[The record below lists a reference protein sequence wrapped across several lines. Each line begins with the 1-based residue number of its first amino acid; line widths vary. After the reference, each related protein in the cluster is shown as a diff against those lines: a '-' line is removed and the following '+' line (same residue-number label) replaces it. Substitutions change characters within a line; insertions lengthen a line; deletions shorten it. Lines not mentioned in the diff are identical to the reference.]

1 MPRVE
6 SYSSQRERNDD
17 FLQFAVSLP
26 PVVDARFGRF
36 ENSTMS
42 ARDAATMYVIDV
54 GAFERIA
61 RASSASSSSSSSSD
75 DARSVVASAVHD
87 CISAFV
93 ASRTKSLKEHTRGL
107 TLFGCARTSNDVAT
121 AAREEDGGDD
131 ALDEYAGIVSA
142 SSLKPPKKKTGL
154 DYETLVRLEQAA
166 KDAQTR
172 PGDCA
177 EALAV
182 ACDALIRR
190 YTPEDATAATRK
202 RLAACVK
209 DVVLITDE
217 AACSEFPDRTQDG
230 FASTLFEGMRA
241 QNVRLRVGILTANEI
256 ARMRGEPG
264 AEISSETES
273 EQTPDFAKSLAA
285 LHEGANF
292 LAGEDSSNE
301 SGVCGAASLLLSM
314 QLKKVRPTAGF
325 RGVLSFGF
333 GAALN
338 VAMYKLNTEAK
349 PPALTRY
356 SDELE
361 ADRPDAT
368 HRAELDVAFKNVNDL
383 DGQLVP
389 VERHIRAY
397 RYGKQHV
404 PVDAD
409 TESRLSMRFD
419 KGMQVIGSVAVEEVP
434 IWLSAG
440 EPSVLTPQ
448 ASTKTTGLTPQRV
461 KADAKA
467 MSAIAQALE
476 RGKLALLVRGAWS
489 DSANAVHIGALTPR
503 ITEAGDFLLYTPLP
517 FKEDYNEY
525 CLPPP
530 LPSSRIGAD
539 DARIAEALDFVRAHS
554 IDEAYA
560 MPWEALN
567 PSLRECRDAFDAR
580 AGGVPVELRRKPTSF
595 GADEKRAASFAATFA
610 LVDKVVASV
619 GDRNVRPR
627 IEDAPERAG
636 KTTKPSEPAERERR
650 MPSPSFAAD
659 GVNDDDT
666 NNPWV
671 DVIKREDDDDAA
683 ATQPNAQHV
692 PSVDLNFDEM
702 E

>member
-1 MPRVE
+1 MTTNTGDRRALK
-6 SYSSQRERNDD
+6 SQSIRNL
-17 FLQFAVSLP
+17 FFWNNKSRSLP
-26 PVVDARFGRF
+26 PVVDARFFGRF
-36 ENSTMS
+36 ENSNMS
-42 ARDAATMYVIDV
+42 ARDAAMMYVIDV

-75 DARSVVASAVHD
+75 NDAKSVVASAVHD

-142 SSLKPPKKKTGL
+142 GSLKPPNAKTGL
-154 DYETLVRLEQAA
+154 DYETLIKREKPAA
-166 KDAQTR
+166 KET

-209 DVVLITDE
+209 DVVLITDD
-217 AACSEFPDRTQDG
+217 AACSEFPDRTQDE

-264 AEISSETES
+264 AEIASETES
-273 EQTPDFAKSLAA
+273 EQPPDFAKSLAS
-285 LHEGANF
+285 LRDGANF
-292 LAGEDSSNE
+292 LSGDDSSNE
-301 SGVCGAASLLLSM
+301 SGVCGAASLLLGM

-368 HRAELDVAFKNVNDL
+368 HRAELDVAFKSVNDL
-383 DGQLVP
+383 DGELVP

-476 RGKLALLVRGAWS
+476 RGKVALLVRGAWS

-525 CLPPP
+525 SLPPP
-530 LPSSRIGAD
+530 PRSSRIAAD
-539 DARIAEALDFVRAHS
+539 DARVAEAVDFVRAHS
-554 IDEAYA
+554 IDDSRA

-567 PSLRECRDAFDAR
+567 PSLREYRDAFDAR
-580 AGGVPVELRRKPTSF
+580 AVGAPLELRRKPTSF
-595 GADEKRAASFAATFA
+595 GADEKRAASFASTFA
-610 LVDKVVASV
+610 LVDSG

-627 IEDAPERAG
+627 IEDAPERAE
-636 KTTKPSEPAERERR
+636 TTEPSEPAERVPR
-650 MPSPSFAAD
+650 MPSPSFATD
-659 GVNDDDT
+659 GVNDD
-666 NNPWV
+666 NPWV
-671 DVIKREDDDDAA
+671 DVKREDD
-683 ATQPNAQHV
+683 ATQPNEQQHV
-692 PSVDLNFDEM
+692 PSVDLDFDEM

>member
-1 MPRVE
+1 M
-6 SYSSQRERNDD
+6 
-17 FLQFAVSLP
+17 
-26 PVVDARFGRF
+26 
-36 ENSTMS
+36 
-42 ARDAATMYVIDV
+42 MYVIDV
-54 GAFERIA
+54 GAFERIT
-61 RASSASSSSSSSSD
+61 RAASASSSSSSSSD

-87 CISAFV
+87 CITAFV

-121 AAREEDGGDD
+121 AARDEDGGDD
-131 ALDEYAGIVSA
+131 SLDEYAEIVSA
-142 SSLKPPKKKTGL
+142 ASLKPPNAKTGL
-154 DYETLVRLEQAA
+154 DYEALIRREQAA

-217 AACSEFPDRTQDG
+217 AACSEFPDRTQDE

-264 AEISSETES
+264 AEIASETERQ
-273 EQTPDFAKSLAA
+273 ETTDVAKMSLDA
-285 LHEGANF
+285 LREGANF

-333 GAALN
+333 GATLN

-383 DGQLVP
+383 DGELVP

-419 KGMQVIGSVAVEEVP
+419 KGMQVIGSVAVDEVP

-440 EPSVLTPQ
+440 EPSVVTPQ

-525 CLPPP
+525 SLPPP
-530 LPSSRIGAD
+530 PPSSRIVAD
-539 DARIAEALDFVRAHS
+539 DARVAEAVDFVRAHS
-554 IDEAYA
+554 IDDARA

-567 PSLRECRDAFDAR
+567 PSLREYRDAFDAR
-580 AGGVPVELRRKPTSF
+580 AVGAPLELRRKPTSF

-610 LVDKVVASV
+610 LVDNVVASG

-627 IEDAPERAG
+627 IEDAPERAE
-636 KTTKPSEPAERERR
+636 TTEPAEPAERERR
-650 MPSPSFAAD
+650 MPSPSFATDA
-659 GVNDDDT
+659 VNAAAT

-671 DVIKREDDDDAA
+671 DVIKREDDDDDA
-683 ATQPNAQHV
+683 ATQPNAQQA
-692 PSVDLNFDEM
+692 PSVDLDFDEM

>member
-1 MPRVE
+1 M
-6 SYSSQRERNDD
+6 
-17 FLQFAVSLP
+17 
-26 PVVDARFGRF
+26 
-36 ENSTMS
+36 
-42 ARDAATMYVIDV
+42 MYVIDV

-61 RASSASSSSSSSSD
+61 RAPSSSSSSSSD
-75 DARSVVASAVHD
+75 EDARSVVASAVHD
-87 CISAFV
+87 CISSFV

-121 AAREEDGGDD
+121 AARKEDGGDD

-142 SSLKPPKKKTGL
+142 GSLKPPNAKTGL
-154 DYETLVRLEQAA
+154 DYETLIKREKPAA
-166 KDAQTR
+166 KET

-217 AACSEFPDRTQDG
+217 AACSEFPDRTHDD

-264 AEISSETES
+264 SEIASETES
-273 EQTPDFAKSLAA
+273 EHTPDFAKKSLAA
-285 LHEGANF
+285 LLEGANF
-292 LAGEDSSNE
+292 LVGDDSSNE
-301 SGVCGAASLLLSM
+301 SGVCGAASLLLGM

-383 DGQLVP
+383 DGELVP

-467 MSAIAQALE
+467 MSAIAQALD

-503 ITEAGDFLLYTPLP
+503 ITESGDFLLYTPLP

-525 CLPPP
+525 SLPPP
-530 LPSSRIGAD
+530 PPSNRVVAD
-539 DARIAEALDFVRAHS
+539 DARVAEAVDFVRAHS
-554 IDEAYA
+554 IDDACA

-567 PSLRECRDAFDAR
+567 PSLREYRDAFDAR
-580 AGGVPVELRRKPTSF
+580 AVGAPLELRRKPTSF
-595 GADEKRAASFAATFA
+595 GADEKRAASFASAFA
-610 LVDKVVASV
+610 LVDEIGAS
-619 GDRNVRPR
+619 GGNRNIRPR
-627 IEDAPERAG
+627 IRDSPERAE
-636 KTTKPSEPAERERR
+636 TTEPSEPVERERR
-650 MPSPSFAAD
+650 MPSPSFTAD
-659 GVNDDDT
+659 AVNDD
-666 NNPWV
+666 NPWV
-671 DVIKREDDDDAA
+671 DVIKREDDAA
-683 ATQPNAQHV
+683 ATQPNAQQHI
-692 PSVDLNFDEM
+692 PSVDLDFDEM

>member
-1 MPRVE
+1 M
-6 SYSSQRERNDD
+6 
-17 FLQFAVSLP
+17 
-26 PVVDARFGRF
+26 
-36 ENSTMS
+36 
-42 ARDAATMYVIDV
+42 MYVIDV

-61 RASSASSSSSSSSD
+61 RASSASSSSD

-87 CISAFV
+87 CVSAFV
-93 ASRTKSLKEHTRGL
+93 ANRTKSLKEHTRGL
-107 TLFGCARTSNDVAT
+107 TLFGCARTSNDVAS
-121 AAREEDGGDD
+121 AAKEEDDGGDE
-131 ALDEYAGIVSA
+131 LDEYAGIVSA
-142 SSLKPPKKKTGL
+142 GSLKPPNAETGC
-154 DYETLVRLEQAA
+154 DYEAFILREKPS
-166 KDAQTR
+166 KDAETR

-182 ACDALIRR
+182 ACDELIRR

-209 DVVLITDE
+209 DVVLITDA
-217 AACSEFPDRTQDG
+217 AACSEFPRDE

-241 QNVRLRVGILTANEI
+241 QNVRLRVGVLTMNEI

-264 AEISSETES
+264 AEIAKETES
-273 EQTPDFAKSLAA
+273 QQTTDFIKSLDA
-285 LHEGANF
+285 LREGANF

-301 SGVCGAASLLLSM
+301 SGVCGAASLLLGM

-349 PPALTRY
+349 PPALTKY

-383 DGQLVP
+383 DGELVP

-419 KGMQVIGSVAVEEVP
+419 KGMQVIGSLAVEEVP

-440 EPSVLTPQ
+440 EPSVVTPQ

-476 RGKLALLVRGAWS
+476 RGKLALLVRGVWS
-489 DSANAVHIGALTPR
+489 DAANAVHIGALTPR

-525 CLPPP
+525 SLPPP
-530 LPSSRIGAD
+530 PPSSRIDAD
-539 DARIAEALDFVRAHS
+539 DARVAEAVDFVRAHS
-554 IDEAYA
+554 IDDARA

-567 PSLRECRDAFDAR
+567 PSLREYRDAFDAR
-580 AGGVPVELRRKPTSF
+580 AVGAPLELRRKPTSF
-595 GADEKRAASFAATFA
+595 GADEKRAASFASTFA
-610 LVDKVVASV
+610 LDDKVAA
-619 GDRNVRPR
+619 GGYRNVRPR
-627 IEDAPERAG
+627 IEDAPERAES
-636 KTTKPSEPAERERR
+636 TVPSEPAERERR
-650 MPSPSFAAD
+650 MPSPSYATD
-659 GVNDDDT
+659 GVNDDT
-666 NNPWV
+666 NDPWV
-671 DVIKREDDDDAA
+671 DVIKCEHDDDE
-683 ATQPNAQHV
+683 ATQPNAQRI
-692 PSVDLNFDEM
+692 PSVDLDFDEM